1 MQVILLERVGR
12 LGGIG
17 DVVTVKPGFARN
29 FLLPQQKALR
39 ATNAN
44 MARFEA
50 QRASIE
56 ARNADARAAAAATGE
71 KLDGAVFVLIRQA
84 GEGGQLYG
92 SVVAR
97 DIADAAVAAG
107 FAVSRNQVVL
117 DKPIKTIGMNPVVVR
132 LHPEVEV
139 TVVANVGRTEEE
151 AARQAKGED
160 VIASR
165 FEEARAEDAAQAA
178 EIAESA
184 AEMQFGGSD
193 D

>member
-1 MQVILLERVGR
+1 MMEVILLERVGR
-12 LGGIG
+12 LGAIG
-17 DVVTVKPGFARN
+17 AVVTVKPGFARN
-29 FLLPQQKALR
+29 YLLPQHKALR

-71 KLDGAVFVLIRQA
+71 KLDGQVFVLIRQA

-92 SVVAR
+92 SVAAR
-97 DIADAAVAAG
+97 DVADAAIAAG
-107 FAVSRNQVVL
+107 FEVARNQIVL
-117 DKPIKTIGMNPVVVR
+117 DKPIKTIGMHAVVVR
-132 LHPEVEV
+132 LHPEVEITV
-139 TVVANVGRTEEE
+139 TANVARTEDE
-151 AARQAKGED
+151 ATRQAKGED

-165 FEEARAEDAAQAA
+165 FEEERAEDAAQAA

-184 AEMQFGGSD
+184 VQLDGFGGE
-193 D
+193 

>member
-1 MQVILLERVGR
+1 MEVILLERVGR
-12 LGGIG
+12 LGAIG

-29 FLLPQQKALR
+29 YLLPQHKALR
-39 ATNAN
+39 ATSAN

-71 KLDGAVFVLIRQA
+71 KLDGQVFVLIRQA

-92 SVVAR
+92 SVAARDVADVAIGAGFDVAR
-97 DIADAAVAAG
+97 
-107 FAVSRNQVVL
+107 NQIVL
-117 DKPIKTIGMNPVVVR
+117 DKPIKTIGMHPVVVR
-132 LHPEVEV
+132 LHPEVEI
-139 TVVANVGRTEEE
+139 TVMANVARTEDE

-165 FEEARAEDAAQAA
+165 FEEERAEDAAQAA

-184 AEMQFGGSD
+184 VQLDGFGGE
-193 D
+193 

>member
-97 DIADAAVAAG
+97 DIADVAVAAG

-139 TVVANVGRTEEE
+139 TVIANVGRTEEE

-165 FEEARAEDAAQAA
+165 FEEARADDAAQAA

>member
-1 MQVILLERVGR
+1 MEVILLERVGR
-12 LGGIG
+12 LGAIG

-29 FLLPQQKALR
+29 YLLPQHKALR
-39 ATNAN
+39 ATTAN

-71 KLDGAVFVLIRQA
+71 KLDGQVFVLIRQA

-92 SVVAR
+92 SVAAR
-97 DIADAAVAAG
+97 DVADAAVAAG
-107 FAVSRNQVVL
+107 FDVGRNQIVL

-139 TVVANVGRTEEE
+139 TVTANVARTEEE

-160 VIASR
+160 VIAMR
-165 FEEARAEDAAQAA
+165 FEEERAEDAAQAA

-184 AEMQFGGSD
+184 VQLDGFGDS
-193 D
+193 